1 MFSFKKSLVALVGLL
16 AIVATIV
23 ALVPHVSRGQG
34 NSRNSP
40 PPFDVKVINSPSEP
54 VPVTGTVSV
63 SNLGGAPLPVRD
75 VDNAARQPFQA
86 KIIDVPIG
94 IPDPIFFTVPAGK
107 RLVIEN
113 VSADIEAAPQ
123 CASAPRYGLT
133 TTAGGVTLEHFF
145 YTKDAGTVGSSVN
158 DARRAFG
165 LSQQTRIYADPNT
178 QVRLDI
184 RTGTF
189 PTCGFAVEDSS
200 GIRVS
205 GYLVDV
211 P

>member
-1 MFSFKKSLVALVGLL
+1 MFSFKRSLIALIGQL
-16 AIVATIV
+16 AFLVTIV
-23 ALVPHVSRGQG
+23 ALVPFVSRGQG
-34 NSRNSP
+34 KQAP

-86 KIIDVPIG
+86 KINEVVLSPN
-94 IPDPIFFTVPAGK
+94 PVFFTVPAGK
-107 RLVIEN
+107 RLVIEY

-123 CASAPRYGLT
+123 CPNAPRYALT

-145 YTKDAGTVGSSVN
+145 YTKDVGTLGTSVN
-158 DARRAFG
+158 DDTKAFG

-189 PTCGFAVEDSS
+189 PTCGFHLNEGS

>member
-1 MFSFKKSLVALVGLL
+1 MFKLKQSLIAFAGLSLL
-16 AIVATIV
+16 AGIFAAVTPLTGQSQTDTVGPARPV
-23 ALVPHVSRGQG
+23 LVV
-34 NSRNSP
+34 NSQ
-40 PPFDVKVINSPSEP
+40 SEP

-75 VDNAARQPFQA
+75 VDNPARQPFQA
-86 KIIDVPIG
+86 NIIDIPIG
-94 IPDPIFFTVPAGK
+94 LPNPVFFTVPAGK
-107 RLVIEN
+107 RLVIEY
-113 VSADIEAAPQ
+113 VSADIEADNTQ
-123 CASAPRYGLT
+123 CPNAPRYELT
-133 TTAGGVTLEHFF
+133 TTAGGVTLDHFF
-145 YTKDAGTVGSSVN
+145 YTKDAGTLGTSVN
-158 DARRAFG
+158 DDTKAFG

-189 PTCGFAVEDSS
+189 PTCGFHLNEGS

>member
-1 MFSFKKSLVALVGLL
+1 MFKLKRSLIALIGQL
-16 AIVATIV
+16 ALIVTIV
-23 ALVPHVSRGQG
+23 ALVPLVSRGQG
-34 NSRNSP
+34 KQNAP

-63 SNLGGAPLPVRD
+63 SNLGGTPLPVRD
-75 VDNAARQPFQA
+75 VDNPARQPFQA
-86 KIIDVPIG
+86 NIIEAPPF
-94 IPDPIFFTVPAGK
+94 IPNPVFFTVPAGK
-107 RLVIEN
+107 RLVIEY
-113 VSADIEAAPQ
+113 VSADIQAASQ
-123 CASAPRYGLT
+123 CASAPRYALT

-145 YTKDAGTVGSSVN
+145 YTKDAGTVGLSVN
-158 DARRAFG
+158 DVRRAFG

-178 QVRLDI
+178 QVTVDI

-189 PTCGFAVEDSS
+189 PACGFNVNEGS